1 MSSWPFSF
9 FSEVMYSVTVASAL
23 NFLFASLHKWLTWQS
38 KLSLLSMFP
47 TSNNVLLALFL
58 MEKSLVWISVS
69 PSVFKVKLYL
79 SSLVFISLSAN
90 YLKDFRRFLQEKY
103 DLINIFTCITNCVVG
118 SITCKIN
125 ILNKKKQITK
135 KIFK

>member
-1 MSSWPFSF
+1 MSSWPFSI

-90 YLKDFRRFLQEKY
+90 YLNNVLEDSCKK
-103 DLINIFTCITNCVVG
+103 NMTSSIFSPASQTVL
-118 SITCKIN
+118 SAA
-125 ILNKKKQITK
+125 
-135 KIFK
+135 